1 MEPVSGKTPFR
12 LGLLIRSAPYAQ
24 RSPRTQL
31 DVALLA
37 ATLDFELRLF
47 FSGASVMQLVPR
59 SSTVAAQ
66 LPPAYRAWGSLP
78 DLLETSELKAY
89 AEREWLE
96 RLQLLQL
103 HPCLPLRASTFALM
117 RHEWEACDRVM
128 VL

>member
-1 MEPVSGKTPFR
+1 M
-12 LGLLIRSAPYAQ
+12 
-24 RSPRTQL
+24 QL

-47 FSGASVMQLVPR
+47 FNGASVMQLVPR
-59 SSTVAAQ
+59 SNTAAAQ

-78 DLLETSELKAY
+78 DLFESADLRAY
-89 AEREWLE
+89 AERAWLE

-103 HPCLPLRASTFALM
+103 HPCLPLQASTAEEM
-117 RHEWEACDRVM
+117 RHEWAACDRVM

>member
-1 MEPVSGKTPFR
+1 MSRQKPFT
-12 LGLLIRSAPYAQ
+12 LGLLIRSTPYAQ

-47 FSGASVMQLVPR
+47 FNGASVMQLVPR
-59 SSTVAAQ
+59 RSAAAAQ

-78 DLLETSELKAY
+78 DLLEAADLKAY
-89 AEREWLE
+89 AEPAWLE
-96 RLQLLQL
+96 RLQLRQL
-103 HPCLPLRASTFALM
+103 HPCLPLRASTFAEM